1 MDSALSKS
9 SNALYNLKK
18 YKHGCME
25 DGTTVL
31 YVYQRRTKKKQKIES
46 YHFLRILAIG
56 TNISISFC
64 RENTVGKYNGQ

>member
-1 MDSALSKS
+1 M
-9 SNALYNLKK
+9 
-18 YKHGCME
+18 G

-31 YVYQRRTKKKQKIES
+31 YVYQRRTKKKQQKIES